1 MPSSSTKPGGTNSK
15 NEKQDQEELAVQ
27 ENAEDMLLAFQLLD
41 KYKHDSKFIQKDLT
55 KLKR

>member
-1 MPSSSTKPGGTNSK
+1 MPSSESLKAGGV
-15 NEKQDQEELAVQ
+15 NERQDQEELAAR

-55 KLKR
+55 K